1 MNMVDIIN
9 LTWLLNYNL
18 RSGRVNWL
26 NIDIWKQEL
35 LGANGED
42 RPALVVLWLRH
53 CHSALVFWS

>member
-9 LTWLLNYNL
+9 LTWLLNSNL

-42 RPALVVLWLRH
+42 RPASVVLWLRH
-53 CHSALVFWS
+53 FHLA